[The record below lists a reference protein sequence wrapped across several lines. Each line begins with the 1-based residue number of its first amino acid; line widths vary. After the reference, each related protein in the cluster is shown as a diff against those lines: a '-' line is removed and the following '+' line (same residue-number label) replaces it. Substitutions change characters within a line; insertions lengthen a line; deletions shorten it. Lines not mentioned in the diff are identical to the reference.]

1 MKATEQCS
9 SSNQEKSLKIFFILQ
24 IIFFLKYSVFVHN
37 LSTHR
42 YGNKTESGEGKQLLK
57 DDLMT
62 YMYMY
67 NMKQVLGKSTPEQ
80 YTIVHRL

>member
-9 SSNQEKSLKIFFILQ
+9 SSNPEKSSKIKKILQ
-24 IIFFLKYSVFVHN
+24 IIFFLKYRVFVHN

-62 YMYMY
+62 YMY
-67 NMKQVLGKSTPEQ
+67 NKKQVLGKSTPEQ